1 MQETVEQYTERL
13 LSYTGTKDPLRL
25 QRDALKKLASLLR
38 GKSKQQMARRPT
50 PGKWS
55 AGEIF
60 AHLADTETVVAWR
73 LRQILATNGT
83 PIQAYDQDAWAEAF
97 KYARRDPKQSF
108 ATFRAARE
116 GNLLLLKTVSRE
128 LWNNYG
134 IHAERG
140 QESITRLMK
149 LTAGHDINHIRQIEA
164 CFKAPSGKNAKK
176 RGRKKKS

>member
-1 MQETVEQYTERL
+1 MPETAQQYSERL

-38 GKSKQQMARRPT
+38 GKNKAQMSRRPA

-83 PIQAYDQDAWAEAF
+83 PIQAYDQDVWAETF
-97 KYARRDPKQSF
+97 KYSRRAPKQSF

-149 LTAGHDINHIRQIEA
+149 LTAGHDINHIRQLEA
-164 CFKAPSGKNAKK
+164 CFKAQPKARAMKK
-176 RGRKKKS
+176 SRKKKS